1 MGPLF
6 LQMSGTGIVAPCGS
20 FFHERYRRF
29 HIGDIKEKS
38 FKDIWNSD
46 AYKEVMAHLSSNK
59 FDAKRQCATLCL
71 QDKVNEVLN
80 DLVENE
86 IPLKDTRNLQSPMHV
101 NFI

>member
-1 MGPLF
+1 
-6 LQMSGTGIVAPCGS
+6 
-20 FFHERYRRF
+20 
-29 HIGDIKEKS
+29 
-38 FKDIWNSD
+38 
-46 AYKEVMAHLSSNK
+46 MAHLSSNK